1 MNTNATPF
9 NAFSH
14 PVPSWIPPAAWS
26 NYLTMRQTIPVMAL
40 KSPAA
45 IKGLIDQLDQLRQEG
60 CDLEA
65 VITKSV
71 RHQWT
76 GFCSD
81 KQLSPALGISGIPAT
96 TAA

>member
-1 MNTNATPF
+1 MNTSATSF

-26 NYLTMRQTIPVMAL
+26 NYLTMRQTIPAMAL
-40 KSPAA
+40 QSPAA
-45 IKGLIDQLDQLRQEG
+45 IQSAIDQLDLLRQEG

-65 VITKSV
+65 VVTKSV
-71 RHQWT
+71 RNGWRD
-76 GFCSD
+76 FYSD
-81 KQLSPALGISGIPAT
+81 KQLASASGISAT